1 MLKYLS
7 IILKLYGID
16 DMKGLK
22 FLKCIRI
29 INGHTDDAIA
39 VLIRKS
45 NYNLAIF
52 RTPPWQKSFNC
63 AILKRMR
70 HGEERFKDY

>member
-16 DMKGLK
+16 DMRSLK
-22 FLKCIRI
+22 LLKCIRVR
-29 INGHTDDAIA
+29 NGHTDDAIA

-52 RTPPWQKSFNC
+52 RMISIPPQRLFLYQFWFWQKEF
-63 AILKRMR
+63 
-70 HGEERFKDY
+70 